1 MKIEIDDSKLV
12 ETIAKKVVEEIKPLL
27 NHNPKNDELM
37 TVDEVRKYL
46 KFERKSSVYD
56 KVHAKSIP
64 FLKNGSL
71 LRFRKKHIDLW
82 LLNPY
87 HHDLD
92 NYNLNHDRKEVRK
105 K

>member
-12 ETIAKKVVEEIKPLL
+12 ETIVKKVVEEMKPLL

-46 KFERKSSVYD
+46 RFEKKSSVYD
-56 KVHAKSIP
+56 KSIP
-64 FLKNGSL
+64 FLKNGNL

-92 NYNLNHDRKEVRK
+92 NYNLNHDRKGVRK
-105 K
+105 KWGK